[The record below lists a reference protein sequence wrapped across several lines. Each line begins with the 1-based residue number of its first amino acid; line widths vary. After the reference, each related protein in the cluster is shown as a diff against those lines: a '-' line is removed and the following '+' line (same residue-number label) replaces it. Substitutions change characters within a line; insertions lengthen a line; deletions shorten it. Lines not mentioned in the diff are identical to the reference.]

1 MRKSFST
8 SVAGIIV
15 SMVAVAALTAQE
27 RVDLAMVARIR
38 AEATE
43 RSKVL
48 ETFNY
53 ITNVAAARPTG
64 GRAHKLAADYVR
76 AKLESWGM
84 TNAHLEA
91 FPFPRGWELEKFS
104 LELTAP
110 RYFPMFGYPQAW
122 TPSPKGVLTGAPIY
136 LADKS

>member
-1 MRKSFST
+1 MRKSSRT
-8 SVAGIIV
+8 LVGGLVVSV
-15 SMVAVAALTAQE
+15 VAVAALTAQE
-27 RVDLAMVARIR
+27 RVDMAMVARIR

-53 ITNVAAARPTG
+53 ITNVAGARPTG

-76 AKLESWGM
+76 ARLESWGM
-84 TNAHLEA
+84 TNAHLEP

-104 LELTAP
+104 LELT
-110 RYFPMFGYPQAW
+110 
-122 TPSPKGVLTGAPIY
+122 
-136 LADKS
+136 